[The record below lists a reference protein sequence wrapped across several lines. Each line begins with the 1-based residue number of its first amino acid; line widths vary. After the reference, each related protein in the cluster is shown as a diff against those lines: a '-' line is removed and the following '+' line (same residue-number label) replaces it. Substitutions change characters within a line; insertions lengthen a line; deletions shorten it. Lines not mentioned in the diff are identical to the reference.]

1 MKVYISGM
9 VTGLPAFIYR
19 KQFERAEL
27 KLRLSGYNVYNPV
40 KYDAKRQRKRFYLGA
55 VHEKR
60 HKSFM
65 RLRCNISS

>member
-40 KYDAKRQRKRFYLGA
+40 KMEQAERDK
-55 VHEKR
+55 HDEKVR
-60 HKSFM
+60 ELEM
-65 RLRCNISS
+65 ED

>member
-27 KLRLSGYNVYNPV
+27 KLRLSG
-40 KYDAKRQRKRFYLGA
+40 KKT
-55 VHEKR
+55 
-60 HKSFM
+60 
-65 RLRCNISS
+65 